1 MIAGA
6 MLTACGQEPSEA
18 PASDLENGV
27 SAIEDAMTKQ
37 NESYPANSDMTD
49 DLRDGSS
56 EDTTP
61 TPDDFPEAYNYGSGK
76 IADYSRTA
84 MLQKLPE
91 PDGNETVLNTAADPS
106 NIQVLYLWEEGNVP
120 AKTKFTQNM
129 TGYFDSYDF
138 RPYVTAIPVRNGVEQ
153 KGAVVLMAG
162 GAYQFRGNYTDSLP
176 TAAALRELGFQTF
189 IVDYRLSPY
198 TQEEGALDVARAVRF
213 VRKNADIYGIDPDDI
228 AVMGFSAGG
237 IQAGEFLM
245 HYDEDVN
252 GTALDSTYV
261 PDELD
266 AVPAHASAAGMIY
279 SFYGRLSV
287 GNMDPSWL
295 AEGDLPPTFYV
306 YGTEDPFYRQFQQQY
321 DVISGMGIST
331 SRIVLNGWP
340 HGFGADGG
348 WVKDCAAWLE
358 AIFSSADKG

>member
-1 MIAGA
+1 M
-6 MLTACGQEPSEA
+6 
-18 PASDLENGV
+18 
-27 SAIEDAMTKQ
+27 
-37 NESYPANSDMTD
+37 
-49 DLRDGSS
+49 
-56 EDTTP
+56 
-61 TPDDFPEAYNYGSGK
+61 
-76 IADYSRTA
+76 
-84 MLQKLPE
+84 
-91 PDGNETVLNTAADPS
+91 
-106 NIQVLYLWEEGNVP
+106 
-120 AKTKFTQNM
+120 
-129 TGYFDSYDF
+129 
-138 RPYVTAIPVRNGVEQ
+138 
-153 KGAVVLMAG
+153 MAG

-213 VRKNADIYGIDPDDI
+213 VRQNADVYGIDPDDI

-252 GTALDSTYV
+252 GTALDESCV
-261 PDELD
+261 PDALD

-287 GNMDPSWL
+287 GNMDPDWL

-321 DVISGMGIST
+321 DVIRNMGIST
-331 SRIVLNGWP
+331 GRIVLNGWP
-340 HGFGADGG
+340 HGFGSDGG
-348 WVKDCAAWLE
+348 WVNDYAAWLE
-358 AIFSSADKG
+358 SVFANKEEF

>member
-1 MIAGA
+1 MTKRNETESSSFPAG
-6 MLTACGQEPSEA
+6 
-18 PASDLENGV
+18 SDLRIGT
-27 SAIEDAMTKQ
+27 SA
-37 NESYPANSDMTD
+37 
-49 DLRDGSS
+49 
-56 EDTTP
+56 DTVA
-61 TPDDFPEAYNYGSGK
+61 TPDDFPAAYNYGTGK
-76 IADYSRTA
+76 IEDYSRTA
-84 MLQKLPE
+84 MLQKMPE
-91 PDGNETVLNTAADPS
+91 PVDNATVLNTSADP
-106 NIQVLYLWEEGNVP
+106 NHIQALYLWEEGNVP
-120 AKTKFTQNM
+120 AKTQFTAAM
-129 TGYFDSYDF
+129 TGYFDNWDF
-138 RPYVTAIPVRNGVEQ
+138 RPYVTAIPVRTGVQ
-153 KGAVVLMAG
+153 PKGAVMLMAG

-213 VRKNADIYGIDPDDI
+213 VRQNADVYGIDPDDI

-252 GTALDSTYV
+252 GTALDESYV
-261 PDELD
+261 PDALD

-287 GNMDPSWL
+287 GNMDPDWL

-321 DVISGMGIST
+321 DVIQNMGIST
-331 SRIVLNGWP
+331 GRIVLNGWP
-340 HGFGADGG
+340 HGFGSDGG
-348 WVKDCAAWLE
+348 WVNDYAAWLE
-358 AIFSSADKG
+358 SVFANKEEF